1 MNPRNGPS
9 APENDTLFPSCCSL
23 PSPQDAG
30 NVDSWDNKC
39 SGGCDDPKRA
49 PSCEQPGTG
58 QTRWCIWVFWFSF
71 GGPGEIWEVWAHPNQ
86 SQHFWGTV
94 NIACH
99 KKHLNRW
106 TQTTPLPVPL
116 SSLAWDTSLCISA
129 TLSFALRWVRSMNS
143 FPAY

>member
-1 MNPRNGPS
+1 MALLLLRMI
-9 APENDTLFPSCCSL
+9 LYFP
-23 PSPQDAG
+23 PAVASPHLRMLGMWTAG
-30 NVDSWDNKC
+30 IINAQGDVMTPKELHPVNSQELGRRGGA
-39 SGGCDDPKRA
+39 SGCFG
-49 PSCEQPGTG
+49 SHL
-58 QTRWCIWVFWFSF
+58 VLS
-71 GGPGEIWEVWAHPNQ
+71 GGPGEIWELWAHPNQ